1 MNRLLSFSNLCVL
14 IILASTPIAA
24 QIVPGDGRE
33 VSPIRQHDRQ
43 VVTQVTP
50 GNSGQA
56 IALLNKDQTEKVVN
70 GLIAQVEKLY
80 VFPEK
85 RKPIAEAIRA
95 ESAKMGFY
103 DLAPNDLAIRLTQT
117 LFAASNDKHLNV
129 SFDPARSKSLTDKP
143 DPTDRAFFDAE
154 ALRQNQGYLQQEILP
169 GNVRYVRIALFH
181 WTGKSTER
189 VIDAAAQFLSGG
201 SAVIIDLR
209 GNGGGHVRA
218 TQRLISYLMP
228 PKSTPLMTYFD
239 GIKGKSETI
248 STIAKLPSAR
258 ITGRPVYVLIDRGSF
273 SAAEEFAYQI
283 QQFKLGTLVGETTLG
298 GANNNMFV
306 PLPEGFIASVS
317 YGRPTHPVSKSNWE
331 GTGIAP
337 DKAVPSP
344 AARDFALSEALS
356 ALLQS
361 RDPNVKAEA
370 EWELPAVKARAN
382 PVLVSIEELRSLTGI
397 YGEREIRLQG
407 DKLTSYRAGLPPIEL
422 APMGDGL
429 FAPIGRGEARF
440 KFVREAPDR
449 VILEVQFRDGLRQ
462 ATPRQSK
469 PD

>member
-14 IILASTPIAA
+14 FILASTPIAA

-43 VVTQVTP
+43 VLIQVAP
-50 GNSGQA
+50 DNRGQA
-56 IALLNKDQTEKVVN
+56 IAPLNKAQTQKVVDA
-70 GLIAQVEKLY
+70 LIEQVQKQY

-85 RKPIAEAIRA
+85 RKLIADSIRA
-95 ESAKMGFY
+95 DDAKGLFSE
-103 DLAPNDLAIRLTQT
+103 LAPSELATRLSQA
-117 LFAASNDKHLNV
+117 LYAASNDKHLNV
-129 SFDPARSKSLTDKP
+129 SFDPARSKSLNDAP
-143 DPTDRAFFDAE
+143 NPMDRAFFDAE
-154 ALRQNQGYLQQEILP
+154 ASRENQGYVRQEILP
-169 GNVRYVRIALFH
+169 GNVRYVRIQMFH
-181 WTGKSTER
+181 WTGKKTAQ

-201 SAVIIDLR
+201 SAAIIDLR
-209 GNGGGHVRA
+209 GNGGGNFAAV
-218 TQRLISYLMP
+218 QRLISYLMP
-228 PKSTPLMTYFD
+228 AKSVPLMTFYD
-239 GIKGKSETI
+239 GITAKSEVTR
-248 STIAKLPSAR
+248 STAKLPSNR

-273 SAAEEFAYQI
+273 SAAEEFAYHI
-283 QQFKLGTLVGETTLG
+283 QQFKLGTLIGETTGG

-306 PLPEGFIASVS
+306 PLPEGFLASVS
-317 YGRPTHPVSKSNWE
+317 FGRPVHPVSKTNWE
-331 GTGIAP
+331 GVGIAP

-344 AARDFALSEALS
+344 AALDLALSEALS

-361 RDPNVKAEA
+361 RDPKVKAEA

-429 FAPIGRGEARF
+429 FAPIGRGDARF